1 MSGTVVFFFFFTSLY
16 LRRILWRIRIVFASP
31 LENTKTMEKQWK
43 YQAMYDIIVFNNLR
57 FIRSHENDKLVSFF
71 QTPLWGPFLMPG
83 NTVYIL
89 AAGKLNGEK
98 KSVPFQK
105 YPVTCGQG
113 LR

>member
-1 MSGTVVFFFFFTSLY
+1 MSGTVVFFVFFTSLY

-71 QTPLWGPFLMPG
+71 KPHSGDRF
-83 NTVYIL
+83 
-89 AAGKLNGEK
+89 
-98 KSVPFQK
+98 
-105 YPVTCGQG
+105 
-113 LR
+113 